1 MSKIVQEKVSQA
13 VSILKEMDIDAWL
26 VFVRETSANGDPA
39 LPLIYGHDLTWQS
52 ALIISESGECTVI
65 LGQWS

>member
-26 VFVRETSANGDPA
+26 VFVR
-39 LPLIYGHDLTWQS
+39 
-52 ALIISESGECTVI
+52 
-65 LGQWS
+65 